1 MYYIC
6 TMNYAITDMYGQLLM
21 EFHTEE
27 EAMMYGKKLAINSK
41 EDVSIYKRIVDINY
55 KEKLEIKIHGY

>member
-1 MYYIC
+1 
-6 TMNYAITDMYGQLLM
+6 MNYAITDMYGQLLM

-27 EAMMYGKKLAINSK
+27 EAMIYGKKLAISSK

-55 KEKLEIKIHGY
+55 KEKLEIKIHGD

>member
-1 MYYIC
+1 
-6 TMNYAITDMYGQLLM
+6 MNYALIDNNGQLLM

-27 EAMMYGKKLAINSK
+27 EAMMYGKRLAINSK

-55 KEKLEIKIHGY
+55 KEKIDINIYGN

>member
-1 MYYIC
+1 
-6 TMNYAITDMYGQLLM
+6 M

-27 EAMMYGKKLAINSK
+27 EAMMYGKRLAINSK

-55 KEKLEIKIHGY
+55 KEKIDINIYGN

>member
-1 MYYIC
+1 
-6 TMNYAITDMYGQLLM
+6 MNYALIDIHGQLLM

-55 KEKLEIKIHGY
+55 KERLEIKVHGY

>member
-1 MYYIC
+1 
-6 TMNYAITDMYGQLLM
+6 MNYALIDNHGQLLM

-27 EAMMYGKKLAINSK
+27 EAMMYGKRLAINSK

-55 KEKLEIKIHGY
+55 KEKIDINIYGN

>member
-27 EAMMYGKKLAINSK
+27 EAMIYGKKLAISSK